1 MNELTILKIVP
12 DWGDATNAIYPVL
25 LRDEEHLV
33 LVDCGFV
40 GSYPLLCEALESHGV
55 SPDALTHVIITH
67 HDHDHVGAL
76 AALKRDNPRIQAVSS
91 MAEAPYI
98 AGEEPSLRLT
108 QARAIQP
115 KLTGDAEAA
124 GLGFIGLLEQVEA
137 AQVDTTVSDGDVLPF
152 CGGCRVIATPGH
164 TLGHLSL
171 YLPAL
176 DTLVAGDAAVLSAGK
191 LALANPQYAQ
201 DLAQAELSLQKI
213 ISIGAKT
220 IVCYHG
226 GVLTRGAV
234 RTSEQ

>member
-1 MNELTILKIVP
+1 M
-12 DWGDATNAIYPVL
+12 
-25 LRDEEHLV
+25 
-33 LVDCGFV
+33 
-40 GSYPLLCEALESHGV
+40 
-55 SPDALTHVIITH
+55 SP
-67 HDHDHVGAL
+67 
-76 AALKRDNPRIQAVSS
+76 
-91 MAEAPYI
+91 
-98 AGEEPSLRLT
+98 
-108 QARAIQP
+108 AR
-115 KLTGDAEAA
+115 E
-124 GLGFIGLLEQVEA
+124 VEA
-137 AQVDTTVSDGDVLPF
+137 AEVDTTVSDGDVLPF
-152 CGGCRVIATPGH
+152 CGGCLVIATPGH